1 MKELLDIHIYT
12 PEGVVFQ
19 GKAVSAKFPG
29 AKGSFAVLPLHAP
42 IISLLT
48 EGKIVLLDRTYQGPL
63 QDLERQICL
72 TAGTGDQALG
82 GQIHRPDCHHC

>member
-19 GKAVSAKFPG
+19 GKAVSAKVPG
-29 AKGSFAVLPLHAP
+29 AKGNFAVLPQHAP

-48 EGKIVLLDRTYQGPL
+48 EGKIVCQQEEQPPV
-63 QDLERQICL
+63 EISIK
-72 TAGTGDQALG
+72 G
-82 GQIHRPDCHHC
+82 GFVEVKKNVISACVET

>member
-48 EGKIVLLDRTYQGPL
+48 KGKIVCQQEEQPPV
-63 QDLERQICL
+63 EISIK
-72 TAGTGDQALG
+72 G
-82 GQIHRPDCHHC
+82 GFVEVKKNVISACVET

>member
-19 GKAVSAKFPG
+19 GKAVSAKFPS

-48 EGKIVLLDRTYQGPL
+48 EGKIVCQ
-63 QDLERQICL
+63 
-72 TAGTGDQALG
+72 QAEQPPVEISSKG
-82 GQIHRPDCHHC
+82 GVVEVKKNVISACVET

>member
-48 EGKIVLLDRTYQGPL
+48 VGKIVCQQEEQPPV
-63 QDLERQICL
+63 EISIK
-72 TAGTGDQALG
+72 G
-82 GQIHRPDCHHC
+82 GFVEVKKNVISACVET

>member
-1 MKELLDIHIYT
+1 MTELLDIHIYT

-48 EGKIVLLDRTYQGPL
+48 EGKIVCQQEEHPPV
-63 QDLERQICL
+63 EISIK
-72 TAGTGDQALG
+72 G
-82 GQIHRPDCHHC
+82 GFVEVKKNMISACVET

>member
-29 AKGSFAVLPLHAP
+29 AKGSFAVLPQHAP
-42 IISLLT
+42 IISLLMA
-48 EGKIVLLDRTYQGPL
+48 GKIVCQQEEQPSV
-63 QDLERQICL
+63 EISIK
-72 TAGTGDQALG
+72 G
-82 GQIHRPDCHHC
+82 GFVEVKKNVISACVEV

>member
-19 GKAVSAKFPG
+19 GKAVSVKFPG
-29 AKGSFAVLPLHAP
+29 AKGSFAVLHLHAP

-48 EGKIVLLDRTYQGPL
+48 EGKTVCQQEEQPPVEIS
-63 QDLERQICL
+63 IK
-72 TAGTGDQALG
+72 G
-82 GQIHRPDCHHC
+82 GFVEVKKNVISACVET

>member
-29 AKGSFAVLPLHAP
+29 AKGSFAVLPQHAP

-48 EGKIVLLDRTYQGPL
+48 AGKIVCQQEEQPSVEISIKSGFV
-63 QDLERQICL
+63 EVKKNVISACVEV
-72 TAGTGDQALG
+72 
-82 GQIHRPDCHHC
+82 

>member
-48 EGKIVLLDRTYQGPL
+48 EGKIVCKQEEKPPV
-63 QDLERQICL
+63 EISIK
-72 TAGTGDQALG
+72 G
-82 GQIHRPDCHHC
+82 GFVEVKKNVISACVET

>member
-19 GKAVSAKFPG
+19 GKAVSANFPS

-42 IISLLT
+42 IIYLLT
-48 EGKIVLLDRTYQGPL
+48 EGKIVCQQEAQPPV
-63 QDLERQICL
+63 EISIK
-72 TAGTGDQALG
+72 G
-82 GQIHRPDCHHC
+82 GFVEVKKNVISACVET